1 MMVVTEDNGNEK
13 LAFENG
19 IDVTAGVT
27 KIATIG

>member
-19 IDVTAGVT
+19 KEVTAGKT
-27 KIATIG
+27 RIATIG